1 MDDTMNRY
9 HVMLGTK
16 RTTVTMDSIVSEF
29 LALHLG
35 ADPHSSA
42 GHTAVRQWAQDQL
55 DANNDPGRIRT
66 SQWLL
71 ARAVE
76 TLARPSLAEKHGAWS
91 DSILSRT
98 LAKRRVWR

>member
-1 MDDTMNRY
+1 MNRY
-9 HVMLGTK
+9 HVMLGAK

-29 LALHLG
+29 MALHLG
-35 ADPHSSA
+35 ADPHGA
-42 GHTAVRQWAQDQL
+42 EGHTAVRQWAQDQL

-76 TLARPSLAEKHGAWS
+76 TLARPSLAEKHGVWS
-91 DSILSRT
+91 DSILSNT
-98 LAKRRVWR
+98 LVKRRVRR